1 MKKHI
6 VFGLTTFVALLLCLL
21 LRNENIYQIVSI
33 LLIFPTILAVVL
45 YRKRGLIYAA
55 LILLVSLLIPFFLIK
70 NPYTIAQSIVE
81 VLLFFLLAVTRL
93 FGEFRRDTLQS
104 ELDVFFE
111 INADM
116 MCITNLEGYFL
127 KINPAFEQVL
137 GYETAELVGH
147 QFLEFVHPDDQEET
161 IKAAQ
166 DLKNNSRVS
175 GFINRYLCKN
185 GGYQYIEWQSA
196 PPLGDTIYSTA
207 RNITAQKQASL
218 LQQYT
223 ILRYE
228 ALQKVSTYKAKS
240 EPELLNFLLEE
251 SLKLLGCFSGYVFFA
266 DETGNNLSLA
276 ACKTTH
282 GSCNC
287 PPEAYQKN
295 PLLLQI
301 LTSGKAQIFNDTH
314 QLHEQ
319 NLCFD
324 PGGSMENLMILPV
337 RDQDTP
343 FAILCIGNKVTA
355 LDENDQLQLQLFVKS
370 GLQLLL
376 RRRAET
382 ALKQQK
388 QWFESTLFSI
398 RDGVVATYPDG
409 RIRFANQPALA
420 LAPPEASPLGQPISE
435 VYRFMTSGGN
445 HPIKLQT
452 PLSQKIENRG
462 TYAENLRYQRE
473 DGTTIDLDISAS
485 SIRSDNQNILG
496 YLFIFKDVTQK
507 NRDAQEI
514 RFLTYHDKLT
524 GLYNRRFFEEELHR
538 LDEQQECPLSIII
551 GDVNGLKLT
560 NDAFGHL
567 AGDLLLTTT
576 AQIIR
581 ESCRQTDVAARWGGD
596 EYGILLPGTDEKTA
610 NIIAQR
616 IHEKCAATNIS
627 NITLSISVGIASK
640 TKAGDDIMDVLRRA
654 DDAMYR
660 TKLLES
666 RSMKSAAVNT
676 ILRVLHE
683 KSPEEEAHSN
693 RVSSLCRQIG
703 RLLELPSS
711 KLDDLALLGKIHDIG
726 KISVADT
733 VLSKEGPLNE
743 EEADDMKRHAE
754 AGYHIVSASPEL
766 SYLANDV
773 LCHHESWDGTGYP
786 SGIKGSKIPLLA
798 RILSVADVYDDIE
811 NSIHGPSWQ
820 HRLPLRNCVG
830 RPAKIGPNDRR
841 CFCCY
846 IGAGLYAVIGYA
858 IAHIVNFPHVSIVP
872 RP

>member
-6 VFGLTTFVALLLCLL
+6 VFGLATAITLLLCLL
-21 LRNENIYQIVSI
+21 FGTENTYRIASI
-33 LLIFPTILAVVL
+33 LLIFPVVLAVIF
-45 YRKRGLIYAA
+45 YRKRGLVYAA
-55 LILLVSLLIPFFLIK
+55 LILLGSLLIPFFLIK
-70 NPYTIAQSIVE
+70 DPYTIVQSIVE
-81 VLLFFLLAVTRL
+81 VLIFFSIAITR
-93 FGEFRRDTLQS
+93 FFVESRRDTLQN

-116 MCITNLEGYFL
+116 MCSTNLEGYFL
-127 KINPAFEQVL
+127 RVNPAFERIL
-137 GYETAELVGH
+137 GYETIELVGH

-166 DLKNNSRVS
+166 ALKNNSRVS
-175 GFINRYLCKN
+175 GFINRYLRKD
-185 GGYQYIEWQSA
+185 GSYQYIEWQSA
-196 PPLGDTIYSTA
+196 PPLNNIIYSTA
-207 RNITAQKQASL
+207 RDITAQKQASL

-228 ALQKVSTYKAKS
+228 ALQKISTYQAKS
-240 EPELLNFLLEE
+240 EPELLNVLLDEA
-251 SLKLLGCFSGYVFFA
+251 LHLLGCPAGYVFFV
-266 DETGNNLSLA
+266 DEAGSKLSLA
-276 ACKTTH
+276 ACKTPK
-282 GSCNC
+282 GACSC
-287 PPEAYQKN
+287 PPEAYRQN

-301 LTSGKAQIFNDTH
+301 LASEQTQIFNEP
-314 QLHEQ
+314 QRLKGQ

-324 PGGSMENLMILPV
+324 PGGSIKNLIILPV

-343 FAILCIGNKVTA
+343 IALLCICNKVTA
-355 LDENDQLQLQLFVKS
+355 FDDNDQLQLQLFAKS

-382 ALKQQK
+382 SLQQEK
-388 QWFESTLFSI
+388 QWFETTLLSI
-398 RDGVVATYPDG
+398 HDGVVATYPDG

-420 LAPPEASPLGQPISE
+420 LAPAGVAPLGQPINE
-435 VYRFMTSGGN
+435 VYLFASSTGN
-445 HPIKLQT
+445 HPVTLQT
-452 PLSQKIENRG
+452 PLSPQIEKRG
-462 TYAENLRYQRE
+462 VYAENLHYPRQ
-473 DGTTIDLDISAS
+473 DGTAIDLDISAS
-485 SIRSDNQNILG
+485 AICSAEQDVLG

-538 LDEQQECPLSIII
+538 LDEQQLYPLSIII

-567 AGDLLLTTT
+567 SGDLLLTTT

-581 ESCRQTDVAARWGGD
+581 ESCRQSDIAARWGGD

-610 NIIAQR
+610 QAIAQR
-616 IHEKCAATNIS
+616 IHEKCAATYIS
-627 NITLSISVGIASK
+627 NITLSISLGAASK
-640 TKAGDDIMDVLRRA
+640 TQAGEDIMDVLRRA

-666 RSMKSAAVNT
+666 RSMKSAAVQT

-693 RVSSLCRQIG
+693 RVSSLCRRIG

-726 KISVADT
+726 KISVDGMI
-733 VLSKEGPLNE
+733 LGKDGPLTAE
-743 EEADDMKRHAE
+743 EYDDMKRHAE
-754 AGYHIVSASPEL
+754 AGYHIITASPEL
-766 SYLANDV
+766 SYLANEV
-773 LCHHESWDGTGYP
+773 LCHHERWDGTGYP
-786 SGIKGSKIPLLA
+786 GGLAGGKIPLFS
-798 RILSVADVYDDIE
+798 RILSVADVYDEIT
-811 NSIHGPSWQ
+811 NGKHGPKLAKQ
-820 HRLPLRNCVG
+820 AAVAELRRVAG
-830 RPAKIGPNDRR
+830 RQLDPM
-841 CFCCY
+841 
-846 IGAGLYAVIGYA
+846 
-858 IAHIVNFPHVSIVP
+858 IADVFAAALEQDPP
-872 RP
+872 QT